1 MMDEIGIKRDFS
13 FLFFGW
19 STSEKEEIEGE
30 ARCFPFEVDEEGSRE
45 ISVVE
50 MEECLRLR
58 GFDSDV
64 ADEVDVGLI
73 DCNIR

>member
-1 MMDEIGIKRDFS
+1 MDEIGIKRDFS

-19 STSEKEEIEGE
+19 STSEEEEAEGE
-30 ARCFPFEVDEEGSRE
+30 ARCFPFEVVEEGSRE
-45 ISVVE
+45 MSRVE

>member
-1 MMDEIGIKRDFS
+1 MDEIGIKRDFS
-13 FLFFGW
+13 FLLVFGW